1 MRGRET
7 ASFYIAKVVFVVDP
21 MSIGKGI
28 ESAGGGIIGAIA
40 LLMVGLGLGIAYCLW
55 KAYQDK
61 VKEDKT
67 EDQKRIERLEREVG
81 ALREDGRKRED
92 KLIQLVE
99 EGQKIQTKQNEI
111 LVEINA
117 RQSVIQTEISAIKSQ
132 IIKVKAR
139 ESL

>member
-7 ASFYIAKVVFVVDP
+7 ASFYIAKAVIVVDP
-21 MSIGKGI
+21 MSIGKGV

-67 EDQKRIERLEREVG
+67 EDQKRIERLEREVEV
-81 ALREDGRKRED
+81 LRENSRKRED

-117 RQSVIQTEISAIKSQ
+117 RQNVIQTEISAIKSQ

-139 ESL
+139 GSS

>member
-1 MRGRET
+1 MWIQCQSVKALKALVADNRRN
-7 ASFYIAKVVFVVDP
+7 S
-21 MSIGKGI
+21 
-28 ESAGGGIIGAIA
+28 

-81 ALREDGRKRED
+81 VLREDGRKRED

-139 ESL
+139 ESP

>member
-7 ASFYIAKVVFVVDP
+7 ASFYIAKAVIVVDP
-21 MSIGKGI
+21 MSIGKGV

-81 ALREDGRKRED
+81 VLREEGRKRED

-139 ESL
+139 ESP

>member
-7 ASFYIAKVVFVVDP
+7 ASFYIAKVVIVVDP

-40 LLMVGLGLGIAYCLW
+40 LLMVGLGLGIAYSLW

-67 EDQKRIERLEREVG
+67 EDQKRIEKLER
-81 ALREDGRKRED
+81 
-92 KLIQLVE
+92 KLS
-99 EGQKIQTKQNEI
+99 T
-111 LVEINA
+111 
-117 RQSVIQTEISAIKSQ
+117 
-132 IIKVKAR
+132 
-139 ESL
+139 

>member
-7 ASFYIAKVVFVVDP
+7 ASFYIAKVVIVVDP

-40 LLMVGLGLGIAYCLW
+40 LLMVGLGLGSAYCLW

-81 ALREDGRKRED
+81 VLREEGRKRED

-139 ESL
+139 ESP

>member
-7 ASFYIAKVVFVVDP
+7 PSFYIARVVIVVDP
-21 MSIGKGI
+21 LSIGKGI

-40 LLMVGLGLGIAYCLW
+40 LLMVGLGLGSAYCLW

-67 EDQKRIERLEREVG
+67 EDQRRIEKLEREVEV
-81 ALREDGRKRED
+81 LREDSRKRED

-111 LVEINA
+111 LAEINA
-117 RQSVIQTEISAIKSQ
+117 RQNVIQTEISAIKSQ

-139 ESL
+139 GSS

>member
-1 MRGRET
+1 MRRRFP
-7 ASFYIAKVVFVVDP
+7 ASSSIARMVIVVDP

-40 LLMVGLGLGIAYCLW
+40 LLMVGLGLGSAYCLW

-61 VKEDKT
+61 VKEDNT

-81 ALREDGRKRED
+81 VLREDGRKRED

-117 RQSVIQTEISAIKSQ
+117 RQNVIQTEISAIKSQ

-139 ESL
+139 ESP

>member
-7 ASFYIAKVVFVVDP
+7 ASFYIAKAVIVVDP
-21 MSIGKGI
+21 MSIGKGV

-81 ALREDGRKRED
+81 VLREDGRKRED

-139 ESL
+139 ESP

>member
-7 ASFYIAKVVFVVDP
+7 ASFYIAKVVIVVDP
-21 MSIGKGI
+21 MSIGKGV

-67 EDQKRIERLEREVG
+67 EDQKRIERLEREVEV
-81 ALREDGRKRED
+81 LREDSRKRED

-139 ESL
+139 ESP

>member
-1 MRGRET
+1 MRRRET
-7 ASFYIAKVVFVVDP
+7 ASFYIAKAVIVVDL

-40 LLMVGLGLGIAYCLW
+40 LLMVGLGLGTAYSLW

-67 EDQKRIERLEREVG
+67 EDQKRIEKLEREVEV
-81 ALREDGRKRED
+81 LREDSRKRED

-111 LVEINA
+111 LAEINA
-117 RQSVIQTEISAIKSQ
+117 RQNVIQTEISAIKSQ

-139 ESL
+139 GSS